1 MMMKMMVTMILWG
14 FYKSKSYWV
23 SSRKMVWPLLFRAFQ
38 NRVSWVRGETV
49 DAGEDDNSLGFKITM
64 IILPSLIAKKK
75 KNTFALDHAERTCHF
90 IKKNNVVSNKMHIAG
105 NYKS

>member
-1 MMMKMMVTMILWG
+1 M
-14 FYKSKSYWV
+14 
-23 SSRKMVWPLLFRAFQ
+23 WPLLFRAFQ

-75 KNTFALDHAERTCHF
+75 KKTLLPLIMQSAHVISLKKIMLSL
-90 IKKNNVVSNKMHIAG
+90 IKCTLQVIINHRGYIAQF
-105 NYKS
+105 